1 MHTKLTKLNTKLT
14 GSASAAAVVAA
25 TVASLASLATPAF
38 AQVDEIVVTA
48 QKREATLIETPVAV
62 SVVGEEQIAQST
74 ILNVQDLQILTPSL
88 EVTQNSGP
96 GVVSYQIRGI
106 GTSSDNFALE
116 PSVSVYVDGVYR
128 ARQAAAI
135 NDFIDLERVEVLRGP
150 QATLYGRNSTA
161 GVISYT
167 TKDPEFEFGGEAALT
182 YGNYDQKI
190 AKGTVTGPLGEV
202 TAFRLSGTI
211 RERDGF
217 FDNRF
222 DGSDE
227 NNIDRWNAR
236 GALLFQFS
244 DATEVMLTAERGS
257 LDENCCV
264 APYLVNF
271 GFNPAFIG
279 ALGGTITTLDPDV
292 DVFDRVV
299 NFDNF
304 LETTI
309 ETETYAARL
318 EQDLGFAGLTGI
330 IAYNEFSESRD
341 LDSDFLDLQL
351 GGRRLSENAIEDF
364 QAEVRL
370 AGNTDRFDWVVGAT
384 YYDQDLQANEFTPYG
399 DDLREFAGLNVGLA
413 QGVFTLNPAGQ
424 LTLVADPTGTAL
436 DPATTRAVANQ
447 VVAGLEGAIL
457 GLPSGSPEVFFA
469 GGGESGLLRG
479 DFSQDTESIAA
490 FAQVDLH
497 VTERLTLTLGGR
509 IAQEEQDYA
518 ADVNVQDA
526 FSALNFVDIGVV
538 QALAGFGVDATDP
551 VQLQAFLANPAVP
564 VGQAP
569 GGSVVTQ
576 PGVVLFQQVYEGST
590 DPNQNP
596 LLGLTGLQFF
606 PPTDGSEI
614 DGANREK
621 TYEAFNV
628 IASYDVTDTLS
639 AYASFSTGYKPQG
652 ANLTAQAAVPAP
664 SQFFGAYQAA
674 GGTAI
679 APQQPF
685 DPFFDE
691 ETVEAIEV
699 GFKGRFLDDRLTTNF
714 AFFDVTNDDFQ
725 AVAFDGSGFTLR
737 NAGTQVVQGIELEG
751 IFAPGGD
758 LQFTYGWLHLFE
770 NAYEEY
776 TDGPCPDTSVFPP
789 LNTDVPQSCFVDG
802 TQDLSG
808 TDRNGSDDVV
818 SLTGTWSPMLGQ
830 YPSFLRAEYYY
841 RSDAQLNDDGDPR
854 KFQEAFD
861 IVNASAGIA
870 LPDERAELQLWIKN
884 AFDTGFI
891 VGPFSSVGQVGSV
904 NTYLGDPRTY
914 GATLRFNW

>member
-1 MHTKLTKLNTKLT
+1 MHRTLAL
-14 GSASAAAVVAA
+14 GASAAAIA
-25 TVASLASLATPAF
+25 LASTAA

-48 QKREATLIETPVAV
+48 QKRQSTLLETPVAV
-62 SVVGEEQIAQST
+62 SVVGEEQIEQST
-74 ILNVQDLQILTPSL
+74 ILNVQDLQVLTPSL
-88 EVTQNSGP
+88 SVTQNSGP
-96 GVVSYQIRGI
+96 GVVSYAIRGI

-167 TKDPEFEFGGEAALT
+167 TKAPEFEFGGEAALT
-182 YGNYDQKI
+182 YGNFDQKI

-202 TAFRLSGTI
+202 TAFRVSGTW

-217 FDNRF
+217 FENEF
-222 DGSDE
+222 DDSDV
-227 NNIDRWNAR
+227 NDIDRWNAR
-236 GALLFQFS
+236 GALLFDFS
-244 DATEVMLTAERGS
+244 DRTSVMLTAEKGE
-257 LDENCCV
+257 LDEECCV
-264 APYLVNF
+264 APYLDNF

-279 ALGGTITTLDPDV
+279 ALGGDITTLDPEV
-292 DVFDRVV
+292 DAFDRVV
-299 NFDNF
+299 NFDGR
-304 LETTI
+304 LETKI

-318 EQDLGFAGLTGI
+318 EQDLGFAGLTGV
-330 IAYNEFSESRD
+330 IAYNEFAESRD
-341 LDSDFLDLQL
+341 LDSDFLNLQL

-370 AGNTDRFDWVVGAT
+370 AGNTDRFDWVAGAT
-384 YYDQDLQANEFTPYG
+384 YYEQDLQANEFTPYG

-413 QGVFTLNPAGQ
+413 QDVFTLNADGQ
-424 LTLVADPTGTAL
+424 LTLTADPTGTAL

-447 VVAGLEGAIL
+447 VIAGLEGAIL
-457 GLPSGSPEVFFA
+457 GLPPGSDEVFFA
-469 GGGESGLLRG
+469 GGGNSGLLQG
-479 DFSQDTESIAA
+479 DFSQETESIAA

-497 VTERLTLTLGGR
+497 VTDRFTLTLGGR
-509 IAQEEQDYA
+509 IAHEEQDYT

-526 FSALNFVDIGVV
+526 FAALNFVDIGVV
-538 QALAGFGVDATDP
+538 QTLAGFGVDATDP
-551 VQLQAFLANPAVP
+551 AQLGAFIANPAVP

-569 GGSVVTQ
+569 DGTVITQ
-576 PGVVLFQQVYEGST
+576 PGALLFQQVYEGST

-614 DGANREK
+614 DGASRDR

-628 IASYDVTDTLS
+628 IASYDVTDTFN

-674 GGTAI
+674 GGTAVP
-679 APQQPF
+679 AQEPF

-699 GFKGRFLDDRLTTNF
+699 GFKGRFLENRLTTNF

-751 IFAPGGD
+751 VFAPTD
-758 LQFTYGWLHLFE
+758 TLDFTYGWLHLFKNE
-770 NAYEEY
+770 YEDY
-776 TDGPCPDTSVFPP
+776 DAGPCPDTSVFPP

-808 TDRNGSDDVV
+808 TDRTGSDDTV
-818 SLTGTWSPMLGQ
+818 SLTGTWSPTLGTL
-830 YPSFLRAEYYY
+830 PSFLRAELFY
-841 RSDAQLNDDGDPR
+841 RSPSLLSDDGDPR
-854 KFQEAFD
+854 KARGEAT

-870 LPDERAELQLWIKN
+870 SPDERVELQLWVKN
-884 AFDTGFI
+884 VFEEDVL
-891 VGPFSSVGQVGSV
+891 VGPFSSVGQVGSI
-904 NTYLGDPRTY
+904 NTYLEDPRTY
-914 GATLRFNW
+914 GATLRFDW